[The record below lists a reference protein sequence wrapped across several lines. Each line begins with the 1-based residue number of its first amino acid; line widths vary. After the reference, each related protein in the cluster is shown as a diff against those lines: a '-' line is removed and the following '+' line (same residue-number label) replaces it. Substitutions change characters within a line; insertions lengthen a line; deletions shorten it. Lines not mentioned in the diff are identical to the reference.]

1 MMNEHD
7 DYYELKCKAIKYDNL
22 MNYLD
27 KVENT
32 YQKAV
37 NENPGHE
44 PFKQMLELIK
54 LIKL

>member
-1 MMNEHD
+1 MNEHD